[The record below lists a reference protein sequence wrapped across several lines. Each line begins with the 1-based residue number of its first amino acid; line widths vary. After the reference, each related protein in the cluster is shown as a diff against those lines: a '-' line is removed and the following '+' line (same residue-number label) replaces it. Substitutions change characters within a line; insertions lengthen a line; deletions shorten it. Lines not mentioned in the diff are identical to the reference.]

1 MNVVG
6 CLNLAIFAS
15 TALIYALPALAFDA
29 RPFDGK
35 AFEAAQASGKPVLLE
50 ITAPWCPTC
59 RAQKPI
65 LEKLGAEQKFA
76 PIVAFTIDFDSQK
89 DLLRK
94 FNVRAQSTLISFKGK
109 QEVARSTGETTE
121 AAIEDQLDKS
131 I

>member
-1 MNVVG
+1 MEDLG
-6 CLNLAIFAS
+6 
-15 TALIYALPALAFDA
+15 PA
-29 RPFDGK
+29 RTG
-35 AFEAAQASGKPVLLE
+35 
-50 ITAPWCPTC
+50 PTC

>member
-1 MNVVG
+1 MNVVRS
-6 CLNLAIFAS
+6 LKLAIFAS

-65 LEKLGAEQKFA
+65 LEQKFA